1 MGNKTR
7 HTANLVSDN
16 NLFVDIANDRVGI
29 GSTQPTAKL
38 NVAGIVSAT
47 SFIGDGSQL
56 SGVTVTGNASLQQ
69 LSVSGNITANGNI
82 VGDNSTNITGISGVT
97 ASTLTG
103 TLQTAA
109 QTNITSVGTLGS
121 LTVSGNITANGNI
134 VGDNATN
141 ISGVNQVTATTF
153 SGSGASLTGL
163 TGASAATYGGASV
176 SPQITVDANGRITGI
191 TNVSIAGGGG
201 GGGSSI
207 IVQDS
212 QSLVGAAGTI
222 DFGTGLSVSTISAG
236 VATVTAAGITTHDVS
251 TNTLNVVGVSTLG
264 SLKVDGDTIRSTGQ
278 INLITNG
285 SSFDLDINTTDAIS
299 AGGQGASQYVRL
311 YGSGSEKLETV
322 GSGVTVTGTTF
333 SNQLSVSGI
342 STFQSHVELGDSDE
356 LRLGA
361 GNDLKIYHNGT
372 NSHIENGTGQLL
384 IRAKTSE
391 NSINCIPDGQVEL
404 YHNNLKK
411 FETTINGVSI
421 SGNIDTVTDISCN
434 SIANNAGGGATWT
447 LNNTGNATFTGTVT
461 ANTFSGSGANLTNL
475 PAANLTGTLPAISGA
490 NLTNLPAPTPADTD
504 VQVTFDV
511 SSNGS
516 SAYRFTGPGYSGADD
531 NPDIYLVRGQ
541 RYRFINGTGSGH
553 PFRIQSDTSGTAYT
567 DGVSGSQSGTQD
579 FNVQHDAPTRLYYQC
594 TVHSG
599 MIGNIYIVGG
609 SDWRM
614 TDVATNATPEIFT
627 NLNVGIGTDNPYH
640 ELHIQGSGDTRAL
653 ITSGGTGDAAM
664 MFENASGNTWG
675 HGIDLTNNNYVIAYN
690 GTSDPSLTTDGI
702 FQVTG
707 IGSVGVGLANPDSR
721 FHVQST
727 SNHVATFEY
736 SSTSDMAIQLK
747 NSQGSMYFGLD
758 GGERFAIATD
768 PDLNGTGNSKFTV
781 DSSGRVRMPDQPA
794 ALVYKTGTNQNYTAD
809 AIVNYDATSYSQGGM
824 TINSNRNRITVPVAG
839 KYMIYA
845 CASGSCTTASAG
857 DGWQLKILRDGST
870 YNDGDGYPIE
880 TTGSEAG
887 QELAYTLSMVV
898 DAAANDYFEI
908 EIGNVGSARATI
920 SRGYFGI
927 YLLG

>member
-372 NSHIENGTGQLL
+372 NSHVENSTGQLL

-516 SAYRFTGPGYSGADD
+516 SAYRITGPGYSGADD

-579 FNVQHDAPTRLYYQC
+579 FNVQHDAPARLYYQC
-594 TVHSG
+594 TIHSG

-824 TINSNRNRITVPVAG
+824 TINSSRNRITVPVAG
-839 KYMIYA
+839 KYMITA

-857 DGWQLKILRDGST
+857 DGWNLKILRDGAT
-870 YNDGDGYPIE
+870 YNDSDGYPIE
-880 TTGSEAG
+880 TTGSEVG

-898 DAAANDYFEI
+898 DAADNDYFEI

>member
-69 LSVSGNITANGNI
+69 LTVSGNITANGNI

-176 SPQITVDANGRITGI
+176 SPQITVDANGRITSI

-201 GGGSSI
+201 GGGTSI

-222 DFGTGLSVSTISAG
+222 DFGTGLSVSAISAG
-236 VATVTAAGITTHDVS
+236 VATVTAAGIS
-251 TNTLNVVGVSTLG
+251 TAIINADTIDSGTLNVTGVSTFTNTVNLNDG
-264 SLKVDGDTIRSTGQ
+264 ATIPAGDSLDFG
-278 INLITNG
+278 
-285 SSFDLDINTTDAIS
+285 TDFSIS
-299 AGGQGASQYVRL
+299 R
-311 YGSGSEKLETV
+311 
-322 GSGVTVTGTTF
+322 F
-333 SNQLSVSGI
+333 SNQNKARIRYTGPGDFTFEIDDVDFRNSANNETLMTLRNGGGVS
-342 STFQSHVELGDSDE
+342 
-356 LRLGA
+356 
-361 GNDLKIYHNGT
+361 
-372 NSHIENGTGQLL
+372 
-384 IRAKTSE
+384 
-391 NSINCIPDGQVEL
+391 L
-404 YHNNLKK
+404 YHNNNIKLSS
-411 FETTINGVSI
+411 TTTGVTI
-421 SGNIDTVTDISCN
+421 
-434 SIANNAGGGATWT
+434 
-447 LNNTGNATFTGTVT
+447 TGTAT
-461 ANTFSGSGANLTNL
+461 ATTFSGSGASLTNL
-475 PAANLTGTLPAISGA
+475 PAANLTGTLPAISGANLTNLDASDLASGTIPDARFPATLPTASGANLTTLNASELDSGTIPDARFPSTLPAVSGA

-516 SAYRFTGPGYSGADD
+516 SAYRITGPGYSGADD

-541 RYRFINGTGSGH
+541 RYRFINGTGSSH

-579 FNVQHDAPTRLYYQC
+579 FNVQHDAPVRLYYQC
-594 TVHSG
+594 TIHSG

-614 TDVATNATPEIFT
+614 TDVATNATPDIFT
-627 NLNVGIGTDNPYH
+627 FNDVGIGTDNPNSLGKLSVVVPTTGGAGAINVQNH
-640 ELHIQGSGDTRAL
+640 AQGSGLSNIVLRSLDNNGGNWAEAEFRAEGYSFKNRTTERL
-653 ITSGGTGDAAM
+653 SITSGGNIRIPEATATSGRLQLGASQQLTIFQDSANAYLANDDFIISNGAVTEVLARFRNGGAVDLNYDNSKKFETTSTGVSVTGNLA
-664 MFENASGNTWG
+664 FASGN
-675 HGIDLTNNNYVIAYN
+675 GIDFSA
-690 GTSDPSLTTDGI
+690 TSNSS
-702 FQVTG
+702 
-707 IGSVGVGLANPDSR
+707 GSVGSEVFDDYEEGTWTPQITGGMSGTPSYQFQIGWYTKIGRIVTLYFYLRFSSSGNTGSNSIFRVGNFPFPVA
-721 FHVQST
+721 
-727 SNHVATFEY
+727 SNHQNTYNRGMGVSNYHSIPGFTSANIGFYGGGSSNTYASTYQGSNPVATSSAVNGQYIIGGFEY
-736 SSTSDMAIQLK
+736 I
-747 NSQGSMYFGLD
+747 
-758 GGERFAIATD
+758 
-768 PDLNGTGNSKFTV
+768 
-781 DSSGRVRMPDQPA
+781 
-794 ALVYKTGTNQNYTAD
+794 
-809 AIVNYDATSYSQGGM
+809 
-824 TINSNRNRITVPVAG
+824 
-839 KYMIYA
+839 
-845 CASGSCTTASAG
+845 
-857 DGWQLKILRDGST
+857 
-870 YNDGDGYPIE
+870 
-880 TTGSEAG
+880 SE
-887 QELAYTLSMVV
+887 
-898 DAAANDYFEI
+898 
-908 EIGNVGSARATI
+908 
-920 SRGYFGI
+920 
-927 YLLG
+927 

>member
-69 LSVSGNITANGNI
+69 LTVSGNITANGNI

-207 IVQDS
+207 IVQNS
-212 QSLVGAAGTI
+212 QSVIGAAGTI
-222 DFGTGLSVSTISAG
+222 DFGTGLSVSAITAG
-236 VATVTAAGITTHDVS
+236 VATVTAAETDTLATVTGRGASTTNDVS
-251 TNTLNVVGVSTLG
+251 VGKLTVDKGGNTVGKLDIEDKGTYSQIQFYNNNGDPKVALKGVADNLYIEGGGGIIRLHTHANFSSNGSVVLNDGGNGGTDIEGTLNVTGVSTFQGNARCEGDLRLLDARKLILG
-264 SLKVDGDTIRSTGQ
+264 SDIITNDLEIYHGGSLDNHGYVKSNNGNLYLASGNNGAVHLRGFNTS
-278 INLITNG
+278 NLIVQQT
-285 SSFDLDINTTDAIS
+285 SVQLKH
-299 AGGQGASQYVRL
+299 
-311 YGSGSEKLETV
+311 SGNQKLETT
-322 GSGVTVTGTTF
+322 STGVTVTG
-333 SNQLSVSGI
+333 NI
-342 STFQSHVELGDSDE
+342 D
-356 LRLGA
+356 
-361 GNDLKIYHNGT
+361 
-372 NSHIENGTGQLL
+372 
-384 IRAKTSE
+384 
-391 NSINCIPDGQVEL
+391 
-404 YHNNLKK
+404 
-411 FETTINGVSI
+411 I

-434 SIANNAGGGATWT
+434 SIVNNAGGGATWS
-447 LNNTGNATFTGTVT
+447 LFNTGNATFSATVT
-461 ANTFSGSGANLTNL
+461 ANTFSGSGASLTNL

-504 VQVTFDV
+504 VQVTYDV

-541 RYRFINGTGSGH
+541 RYRFINGTGSSH

-579 FNVQHDAPTRLYYQC
+579 FNVQHDAPTHLYYQC
-594 TVHSG
+594 TIHSG
-599 MIGNIYIVGG
+599 MLGNIYIVGEASG
-609 SDWRM
+609 RLGINAHNASTYTLVAGDAGKLVRE
-614 TDVATNATPEIFT
+614 ATNSANITIPQNVFSAGDMISIF
-627 NLNVGIGTDNPYH
+627 NVSTGNNT
-640 ELHIQGSGDTRAL
+640 
-653 ITSGGTGDAAM
+653 ITSG
-664 MFENASGNTWG
+664 SGITLYNT
-675 HGIDLTNNNYVIAYN
+675 A
-690 GTSDPSLTTDGI
+690 DG
-702 FQVTG
+702 
-707 IGSVGVGLANPDSR
+707 A
-721 FHVQST
+721 
-727 SNHVATFEY
+727 
-736 SSTSDMAIQLK
+736 
-747 NSQGSMYFGLD
+747 
-758 GGERFAIATD
+758 
-768 PDLNGTGNSKFTV
+768 TGNRTL
-781 DSSGRVRMPDQPA
+781 A
-794 ALVYKTGTNQNYTAD
+794 AKGVCTIVCTNPNEF
-809 AIVNYDATSYSQGGM
+809 I
-824 TINSNRNRITVPVAG
+824 I
-839 KYMIYA
+839 
-845 CASGSCTTASAG
+845 SGSG
-857 DGWQLKILRDGST
+857 
-870 YNDGDGYPIE
+870 
-880 TTGSEAG
+880 
-887 QELAYTLSMVV
+887 LS
-898 DAAANDYFEI
+898 
-908 EIGNVGSARATI
+908 
-920 SRGYFGI
+920 
-927 YLLG
+927 